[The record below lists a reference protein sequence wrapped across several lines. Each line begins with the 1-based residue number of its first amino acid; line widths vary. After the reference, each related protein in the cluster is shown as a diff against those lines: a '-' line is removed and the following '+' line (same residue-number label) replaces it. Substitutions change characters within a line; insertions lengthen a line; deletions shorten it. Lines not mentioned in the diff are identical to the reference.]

1 MKKHHLF
8 LGGYLAVR
16 SSFFLITSGVFLSAK
31 GWSREVVKK
40 YVIRILRVYLL
51 WCLIYF
57 PIYIWAWI
65 QDDRSLLL
73 RIILLLRQFLIGSL
87 WGVLWFFPA
96 LVGAVVLFYG
106 LYKWGKLSERQLL
119 CLGIGLYFVGVLGNM
134 WFPVSQRIP
143 VIGDVIRAMVLVF
156 GYTRNFL
163 FEGLP
168 CMIFGYLLYK
178 HQNDYR
184 TSKYV
189 TMLGFGLLLLII
201 EPLAS
206 RKFYFCVGA
215 LFLFFPALIFL
226 EKKKYLGWLRYLH

>member
-1 MKKHHLF
+1 M
-8 LGGYLAVR
+8 AVR